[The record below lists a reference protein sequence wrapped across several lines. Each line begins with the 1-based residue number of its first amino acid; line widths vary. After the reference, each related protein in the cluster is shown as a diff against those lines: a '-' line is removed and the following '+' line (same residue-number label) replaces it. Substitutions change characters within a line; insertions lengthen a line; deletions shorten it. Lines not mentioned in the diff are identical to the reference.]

1 MARSYPDRVARSPQ
15 RGEDQGPP
23 QRGSGQGGG
32 GGHNPKRDRL
42 AEVGRGSTLNLA
54 GAAISAVAGVIT
66 TVLVT
71 RHFSRPVAG
80 AFFTAT
86 SAFVIVRSMASVGAN
101 TGVTYFVARLRSLGE
116 ERRLPS
122 IMRAAIIPVA
132 VASVVAAAAMWVFA
146 VPLANLLL
154 SGRQAHGEVT
164 PAQVSDALRA
174 LAVVVPASA
183 LLTVFI
189 GATRGYHDM
198 RPTNVISQ
206 LGLAVGQIAGILV
219 AVFLGSAALL
229 APLWAAPFV
238 PLAIIAWLWLRRIQ
252 RKPRARGG
260 LLAAVPPEIAALMA
274 LATPSLSSNGGARTK
289 KRTGSRVSNRRLAN
303 ANPRGF
309 WAFSIPRGIANT
321 AQNIL
326 ARIDIVLVASIMGVA
341 AAAVYT
347 AATRFLAVGQLGGV
361 AINNA
366 AQPRFT
372 ELFTAGDRR
381 GANDIYQATTAWLV
395 LLLWPLFL
403 LAIVYG
409 PQVLLVFGRSYSA
422 GTTVIVVLGFAALF
436 STACGQV
443 DMVLITSGR
452 SSWSLANGLLA
463 VVVNVAVDL
472 VLIPKYGILGAAIGW
487 AVAMLLTNLMPLIQ
501 LGVVYRL
508 HPLGRGTIIACL
520 WTGLSFGIVPLV
532 AREVLGS
539 TPLALLAGLAA
550 GCVLQVIGLWW
561 FRGALR
567 LSAMPG
573 MSSIMRRL
581 SRH

>member
-1 MARSYPDRVARSPQ
+1 MARSYSEPVAR
-15 RGEDQGPP
+15 PP
-23 QRGSGQGGG
+23 QRGTGQGGG
-32 GGHNPKRDRL
+32 EGGGNNPKRDRL

-54 GAAISAVAGVIT
+54 GAAISAVAGVLT
-66 TVLVT
+66 TVLVA

-86 SAFVIVRSMASVGAN
+86 SAFVIVRSVASIGAN

-116 ERRLPS
+116 ERRLPT
-122 IMRAAIIPVA
+122 IMRAAIIPVV
-132 VASVVAAAAMWVFA
+132 VASLLAAAAMWLFA
-146 VPLANLLL
+146 APLANLLL
-154 SGRQAHGEVT
+154 SGRQAHGAVT

-198 RPTNVISQ
+198 RPTNVVSQ
-206 LGLAVGQIAGILV
+206 LGLAVGQIIGVLA
-219 AVFLGSAALL
+219 AVFVGSAALL

-238 PLAIIAWLWLRRIQ
+238 PCAIAAWLWLRHIQ
-252 RKPRARGG
+252 RKPRAKGG

-274 LATPSLSSNGGARTK
+274 LATPSLSSHGGPRTK
-289 KRTGSRVSNRRLAN
+289 KRAGSRVSNRRLAN

-309 WAFSIPRGIANT
+309 WTFSIPRGIANT

-326 ARIDIVLVASIMGVA
+326 ARIDIVLVASMKGVA

-403 LAIVYG
+403 LAVVYG

-422 GTTVIVVLGFAALF
+422 GTTVIVILGIAALF
-436 STACGQV
+436 ATACGQV

-463 VVVNVAVDL
+463 VGVNVGIDL
-472 VLIPKYGILGAAIGW
+472 LLIPKYGIIGAAIGW
-487 AVAMLLTNLMPLIQ
+487 AVAMVLTNVMPLLQ
-501 LGVVYRL
+501 LAAVYRL
-508 HPLGRGTIIACL
+508 HPLGRGTVIACL
-520 WTGLSFGIVPLV
+520 LTGLSFGIVPLA
-532 AREVLGS
+532 ARAVLGN
-539 TPLALLAGLAA
+539 TPLALVAGIAA
-550 GCVLQVIGLWW
+550 GCVVQAIGLWR

-573 MSSIMRRL
+573 ASAIIRRL
-581 SRH
+581 SRR

>member
-1 MARSYPDRVARSPQ
+1 
-15 RGEDQGPP
+15 
-23 QRGSGQGGG
+23 
-32 GGHNPKRDRL
+32 
-42 AEVGRGSTLNLA
+42 
-54 GAAISAVAGVIT
+54 
-66 TVLVT
+66 
-71 RHFSRPVAG
+71 
-80 AFFTAT
+80 
-86 SAFVIVRSMASVGAN
+86 
-101 TGVTYFVARLRSLGE
+101 
-116 ERRLPS
+116 
-122 IMRAAIIPVA
+122 
-132 VASVVAAAAMWVFA
+132 
-146 VPLANLLL
+146 
-154 SGRQAHGEVT
+154 
-164 PAQVSDALRA
+164 
-174 LAVVVPASA
+174 
-183 LLTVFI
+183 
-189 GATRGYHDM
+189 M

-206 LGLAVGQIAGILV
+206 LGLAVGQIVGILA

-229 APLWAAPFV
+229 APLWAAPFI
-238 PLAIIAWLWLRRIQ
+238 PCAIAAWLWLRHIQ
-252 RKPRARGG
+252 RKPRAKGG
-260 LLAAVPPEIAALMA
+260 LLSAVPPEIAALMA
-274 LATPSLSSNGGARTK
+274 LATPSLSSDGGPRAK
-289 KRTGSRVSNRRLAN
+289 KRAGSRVSNRRLAN

-326 ARIDIVLVASIMGVA
+326 ARIDIVLVASMKGVA

-403 LAIVYG
+403 LAVVYG

-422 GTTVIVVLGFAALF
+422 GTTVIVILGIAALF

-463 VVVNVAVDL
+463 VGVNVGVDL
-472 VLIPKYGILGAAIGW
+472 LPLGQLAA
-487 AVAMLLTNLMPLIQ
+487 
-501 LGVVYRL
+501 VYRL

-520 WTGLSFGIVPLV
+520 LTGLSFGIVPLA
-532 AREVLGS
+532 ARAVLGN
-539 TPLALLAGLAA
+539 TPLALVAGVAA
-550 GCVLQVIGLWW
+550 GCVVQAIGLWR

-573 MSSIMRRL
+573 MSAIIRRL
-581 SRH
+581 SRR

>member
-1 MARSYPDRVARSPQ
+1 MARSYSDPVAQPPQ
-15 RGEDQGPP
+15 RGTDQGPP
-23 QRGSGQGGG
+23 QGGTGQKGG

-274 LATPSLSSNGGARTK
+274 LATPSLSSNGGPRTK
-289 KRTGSRVSNRRLAN
+289 KRAGSRVSNRRLAN